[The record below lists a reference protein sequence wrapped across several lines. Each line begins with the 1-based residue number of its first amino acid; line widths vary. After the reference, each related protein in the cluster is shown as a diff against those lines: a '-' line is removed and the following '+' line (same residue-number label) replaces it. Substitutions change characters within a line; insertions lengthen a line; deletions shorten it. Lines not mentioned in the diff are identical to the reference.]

1 LRLTFRLTARG
12 LFALQF
18 PFPQTSVRLGFSAAY
33 LAIAVILL
41 VRRRADLLTLL
52 RGALPARR

>member
-1 LRLTFRLTARG
+1 